1 MSVAR
6 SARVR
11 LGAARRRLTITDR
24 SIERRLVWIFGS
36 PRSGSTWLLRLL
48 ADHPRVVPVN
58 EPLIG
63 LHLGPMLHDV
73 IDIEVDMSALDWTDF
88 MVRTARANHADEFF
102 AEEYRD
108 VWLPAV
114 GDLLRKRFAE
124 HARRHPKPLPGA
136 PIVAIQEPNG
146 SQSADV
152 IMAALPR
159 ATLVFLLRDGRDV
172 VDSVI
177 AAAQPGTWVSQT
189 FPGLGSIP
197 EAGRRDFVERTARKW
212 LWRTEVVQA
221 TFASHPGPK
230 HLIRYEDLLA
240 DTPGQLRPLLGGI
253 GLHADDA
260 QLAALV
266 ERHSFEST
274 PASERGPKGFR
285 RAATPGLWRQN
296 LSDDEQA
303 LLEEIMGPKLRELGY
318 AG

>member
-11 LGAARRRLTITDR
+11 LGAVRRRVAITDR
-24 SIERRLVWIFGS
+24 NIESGLVWIFGS

-48 ADHPRVVPVN
+48 EDHPRVIAVN

-63 LHLGPMLHDV
+63 LHLGAMLHDV
-73 IDIEVDMSALDWTDF
+73 IDIEVDMAALDWTDF
-88 MVRTARANHADEFF
+88 MVRTARAQHHDEFF

-108 VWLPAV
+108 VWQPAL
-114 GDLLRKRFAE
+114 GELLRGRFAA
-124 HARRHPKPLPGA
+124 HARRHRRPLPGR
-136 PIVAIQEPNG
+136 PVVAIQEPNG

-159 ATLVFLLRDGRDV
+159 STMVFLLRDGRDV
-172 VDSVI
+172 VDSVV

-197 EAGRRDFVERTARKW
+197 EGGRRDFIERTARKW
-212 LWRTEVVQA
+212 LWRTQVVEA
-221 TFASHPGPK
+221 AFAAHPGPK
-230 HLIRYEDLLA
+230 HLIRYEDLRA
-240 DTPGQLRPLLGGI
+240 DTAGELRPLVDGLG
-253 GLHADDA
+253 LDLDDA
-260 QLAALV
+260 GLAATI

-274 PASERGPKGFR
+274 PAKDRGPKGFR

-296 LSDDEQA
+296 LSEDEQA
-303 LLEEIMGPKLRELGY
+303 LLEGIMGPKLRELGY
-318 AG
+318 PE